1 METIESPPIPPPET
15 PDTKRKLQ
23 PELETPRQQPI
34 PVYDAAEEARQKK
47 LNQDAIDRMALKE
60 FESMCRGKAEA
71 RRRENEEERQRIRE
85 EVEENEERY
94 WEKRNLD
101 SEIFIRKPSTAY
113 MQMTRPGPTM
123 RSY

>member
-34 PVYDAAEEARQKK
+34 PVYDASEEARKK
-47 LNQDAIDRMALKE
+47 ELNQAAIDRMALKE
-60 FESMCRGKAEA
+60 FESMGQGKAEA

-85 EVEENEERY
+85 AFEENDERY
-94 WEKRNLD
+94 WEKHNLD
-101 SEIFIRKPSTAY
+101 SAMFFKEAA
-113 MQMTRPGPTM
+113 TRL
-123 RSY
+123 YA